1 MIDGGPFNGGFSA
14 KLVVHN
20 HPVMAKKIMDGL
32 DSIICIAFVD
42 RHGELNFQLV
52 SAEHPSREMLEL
64 QACGRVFLPV
74 YVLSTSHHPPF
85 DAPPKT
91 VG

>member
-1 MIDGGPFNGGFSA
+1 MIDRGPFDGGFSA

-20 HPVMAKKIMDGL
+20 HPIESKKIMDGL

-42 RHGELNFQLV
+42 SNGKLNFQLV
-52 SAEHPSREMLEL
+52 SAEHPSRETLEL
-64 QACGRVFLPV
+64 QAVGRVFLPV
-74 YVLSTSHHPPF
+74 YVLRTPRYSPF
-85 DAPPKT
+85 DAAPKP